1 MQTNTKETKPQF
13 YTAGLLLALTLLMA
27 IRLLPMLKAPI
38 SAYGYDFGFYL
49 SAAKTAAWHFK
60 DLGQSLWGGYNSP
73 WFVLANLIHLPAS
86 VSLVGS
92 YFFMAVFSGWSIY
105 YLMLGYDKLT
115 GIFAV
120 SLVALSQIQME
131 SYFMFLWKNAMALPF
146 LFLGFTLLENAVN
159 ETNNKNQTLP
169 EQQKSDK
176 SSISSLTGFGFL
188 RKKNWWGFASSSL
201 LILLLHRTTAIIY
214 FLTLGL
220 YLIWAQIKSKSYK
233 TLIAIILGACLL
245 LAACY
250 LLFPI
255 KSIISNLINNNN
267 YYVSTG
273 LFLQGQDLFSLWWPT
288 AFLAL
293 AGLIIYLKR
302 KQQPLLPIFTGL
314 CLVWLAFKLPFYRR
328 ILIYLDLAVICFA
341 AYFLGQINYAR
352 KGMKIAL
359 CIIFIFLIYRQVT
372 FILAKTPLIYQPEI
386 AEIQNF
392 NQPPGFLLAVSADD
406 APWLLAYSKNQRLGA
421 PGLLEDPHT
430 YNEWQD
436 FWQGQNQRQFLSYY
450 PRPLY
455 FYERSWRLPQ
465 VGTALCLI
473 PISPNFF
480 QMDYKCL
487 EKTSQ

>member
-92 YFFMAVFSGWSIY
+92 HFFMAVFSGWSIY
-105 YLMLGYDKLT
+105 YLMRGHDKLT

-146 LFLGFTLLENAVN
+146 LFLGF
-159 ETNNKNQTLP
+159 
-169 EQQKSDK
+169 
-176 SSISSLTGFGFL
+176 GFL
-188 RKKNWWGFASSSL
+188 RKKNWWGFALSSL

-233 TLIAIILGACLL
+233 TLIAMLLGACLL
-245 LAACY
+245 FAICY
-250 LLFPI
+250 LLFPV
-255 KSIISNLINNNN
+255 KSIILNLINNNN

-302 KQQPLLPIFTGL
+302 KQQPLLPIFAGL
-314 CLVWLAFKLPFYRR
+314 CLVWLTFKLPFYRR

-352 KGMKIAL
+352 KGIKIAL

-406 APWLLAYSKNQRLGA
+406 APWLLAYGKNQRLGA

-455 FYERSWRLPQ
+455 FYGRSWRLPQ
-465 VGTALCLI
+465 AGAALCLI